1 MSILYE
7 IINKKSK
14 ILWSL

>member
-1 MSILYE
+1 MLILYE